1 LLFLLAYFFYED
13 GVNTVVNFSSIF
25 ASQTLGFQFSE
36 LLGLFLVVQL
46 SALGGAWAWGRPTD
60 TWGPRPVVMTTLV
73 QWCLVVTAAYF
84 VTEKW
89 HFWLVAVLA
98 GTGLGAIQAASRAF
112 MASLIPAGQEA
123 AMFGFYSLVGKT
135 SAILGPV
142 IFGQISRA
150 TGGNQR
156 VAILSVGIMFVVGLV
171 ILGRVRAGGPAPVSR

>member
-1 LLFLLAYFFYED
+1 
-13 GVNTVVNFSSIF
+13 
-25 ASQTLGFQFSE
+25 
-36 LLGLFLVVQL
+36 
-46 SALGGAWAWGRPTD
+46 
-60 TWGPRPVVMTTLV
+60 V